1 MQNCFPD
8 QVELGHLNL
17 HQQKA
22 NTIAKTLAQSVQQI
36 TYGELK
42 MLPYSL
48 HFDETSPNRY
58 KYGTFLARRVKQ
70 DFSSVESVL
79 LDIYDIKGSNADQ
92 AFLLYQKYI
101 VQTDIEP
108 LLVGVCLDNCNAM
121 RGKDNS
127 FTTRLQSRK
136 NKATFPPCILHVLNL
151 CEKSAFNFIP
161 EDIVSL
167 YRSLYNYFS
176 SSLKRTDE
184 FIKLPKKLGIDL
196 TLITQPAHT
205 RWLSWCGTISK
216 VNKKWKALEEYF
228 KKPRLTNN
236 LALMRLFRIPIE
248 DDNSTEDEIPET
260 SLKETEK
267 TIKATLEKPET
278 YLYSLFLE
286 SSLNHN
292 SKYVKLFEKDNLD
305 VSQVYSLLLEYCEYY
320 INKLRK
326 FSALGIKTQD
336 FMKNFEKPS
345 YQEQYFM
352 ELEEYSTEFVD
363 NFPTFDFEGLDQEVK
378 VNILNATK
386 KYYLEI
392 LIVLKK
398 YIDFDNIIFRE
409 LQVLQL
415 SYRSENNISVW
426 KS

>member
-1 MQNCFPD
+1 M
-8 QVELGHLNL
+8 
-17 HQQKA
+17 
-22 NTIAKTLAQSVQQI
+22 
-36 TYGELK
+36 
-42 MLPYSL
+42 
-48 HFDETSPNRY
+48 
-58 KYGTFLARRVKQ
+58 
-70 DFSSVESVL
+70 
-79 LDIYDIKGSNADQ
+79 
-92 AFLLYQKYI
+92 
-101 VQTDIEP
+101 
-108 LLVGVCLDNCNAM
+108 
-121 RGKDNS
+121 
-127 FTTRLQSRK
+127 
-136 NKATFPPCILHVLNL
+136 
-151 CEKSAFNFIP
+151 
-161 EDIVSL
+161 
-167 YRSLYNYFS
+167 
-176 SSLKRTDE
+176 
-184 FIKLPKKLGIDL
+184 
-196 TLITQPAHT
+196 
-205 RWLSWCGTISK
+205 
-216 VNKKWKALEEYF
+216 
-228 KKPRLTNN
+228 
-236 LALMRLFRIPIE
+236 
-248 DDNSTEDEIPET
+248 
-260 SLKETEK
+260 
-267 TIKATLEKPET
+267 
-278 YLYSLFLE
+278 
-286 SSLNHN
+286 
-292 SKYVKLFEKDNLD
+292 FEKDNLD